1 MLVYKYLSEYLLLIL
16 WCTYLEVKLLLT
28 YMNEK
33 LEAIIRHKKIRELLT
48 KLWHVP
54 LISCLL
60 LK

>member
-33 LEAIIRHKKIRELLT
+33 LEAIIRHKK
-48 KLWHVP
+48 
-54 LISCLL
+54 
-60 LK
+60 